1 MLQTLSINN
10 VALISSLTID
20 FGKGFNVLLGETGA
34 GKSIIFDALN
44 FVLGAKIDKT
54 LLRSGEDS
62 MRVDAVFVDI
72 KKQALDMLSELGF
85 EGEEI
90 VLSRVYNIDGKSNI
104 RINGIPT
111 TQGVLKEVG
120 DILVNSYSQ
129 HESVDLLKVKNHIIM
144 LDKLGGINLKE
155 LKDLVKK
162 EYQSLVDINKK
173 IANLGGD
180 NYERERMKSLLSYQI
195 AEIEDANLQPKED
208 EEVNERLKFLNN
220 SEKIFQAVN
229 SCEELLS
236 ENSDACINNLQQA
249 SILLSSIL
257 GFDNIDDCKQRLDS
271 VRYEVEDI
279 CETLNAIKL
288 STEYDENEYET
299 LDRRHDIIKS
309 LTKKYGGSIEKTLEY
324 LKQAKTQFDEL
335 ENSEAV
341 IAKLENERKLVF
353 SKLQEYAN
361 RLTDMRKQVADDVT
375 KRITTELH
383 QLGMKS
389 SSFEVKFD
397 RIKDITANGQD
408 SVEFI
413 FSANKGQELKS
424 LSKTASGGEL
434 SRFMLAFKNI
444 FAEIG
449 SAQTLVFDEIDSGI
463 SGETGNVVGQKLNN
477 LTKYA
482 QIICITHLPQ
492 VACFGDDY
500 YYVSKLEID
509 NSTITNVEKLEE
521 NKIIYNIARLI
532 GGNNVSDIAI
542 SHAKEMRE
550 LTGKKV

>member
-532 GGNNVSDIAI
+532 GGDNVSDIAI